1 MCLQDH
7 SSPVRGLPGLGRMG
21 GAVLRRV
28 IHFAGFELMGIIG
41 MAQFPF
47 LDLFGSML
55 ADDGE
60 ETRLRAGIM
69 NRCLQWEDFFLPRCY
84 CVVGIFNF
92 AQLSYN
98 DIAGELNCKLS

>member
-69 NRCLQWEDFFLPRCY
+69 NRCLQWEDCFFATLLLCS
-84 CVVGIFNF
+84 GNF
-92 AQLSYN
+92 
-98 DIAGELNCKLS
+98 